1 MYRNK
6 RSETGVGFVSD
17 IVLYCVFKKRPVSLA
32 LSCYQQVIG
41 LQCPSDGT
49 GPSCSVDGR
58 SGRCKLVTS
67 CKGEYSA
74 TGCPLATSL
83 VTCCLGNDFGNINN

>member
-1 MYRNK
+1 MYK
-6 RSETGVGFVSD
+6 SERSETGLGFVSD
-17 IVLYCVFKKRPVSLA
+17 IVLYSVFKKRPVSLS
-32 LSCYQQVIG
+32 LSCNQQVIG
-41 LQCPSDGT
+41 LQCSSHGN
-49 GPSCSVDGR
+49 GPKCSVDGR

-83 VTCCLGNDFGNINN
+83 VTCCLGNDFGNINK

>member
-17 IVLYCVFKKRPVSLA
+17 IVLYSVFKKRPVSLA